1 MSWNREEGHGL
12 VTDEQLVRRMAD
24 GDQAAFEAFVHR
36 YHGPL
41 LSYLERTLRNTD
53 KAEDLVQETFIRLL
67 RQLRQGSVP
76 ERVRS
81 WMYRV
86 AKNLCVDYWRSP
98 SYRSTKELQPDL
110 PDPVDVRPSIVEI
123 YERQE
128 TRKELLQ
135 SLDQLTDIQKDIV
148 LLRFFQDLKLQE
160 IAEVVDQPLGIVK
173 SQLYYA
179 LRKLR
184 KKLVTSPAFITES
197 EGTGN
202 GAT

>member
-86 AKNLCVDYWRSP
+86 AKKFVCGLLAQP
-98 SYRSTKELQPDL
+98 ELSLNKRAAAGSSGPCG
-110 PDPVDVRPSIVEI
+110 RPS
-123 YERQE
+123 
-128 TRKELLQ
+128 
-135 SLDQLTDIQKDIV
+135 
-148 LLRFFQDLKLQE
+148 
-160 IAEVVDQPLGIVK
+160 VDC
-173 SQLYYA
+173 
-179 LRKLR
+179 
-184 KKLVTSPAFITES
+184 
-197 EGTGN
+197 
-202 GAT
+202 